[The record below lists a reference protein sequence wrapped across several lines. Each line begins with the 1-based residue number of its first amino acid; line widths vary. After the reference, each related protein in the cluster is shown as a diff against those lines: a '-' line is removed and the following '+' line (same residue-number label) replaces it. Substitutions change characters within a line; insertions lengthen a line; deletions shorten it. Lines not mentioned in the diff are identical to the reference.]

1 MKMTRR
7 NFLSTSAVAALACG
21 ASLTAHAA
29 GSTDENSLNFITDI
43 FKDSPQPGE
52 IEDAT
57 AITAEKNAEWYEKL
71 DFSDRRG
78 RANIRPCRQFFTG
91 WSVGLRIS
99 GFFVTF
105 VCEIKTA

>member
-43 FKDSPQPGE
+43 FKDSTQPRGNGYHGRKE
-52 IEDAT
+52 
-57 AITAEKNAEWYEKL
+57 
-71 DFSDRRG
+71 RRM
-78 RANIRPCRQFFTG
+78 
-91 WSVGLRIS
+91 V
-99 GFFVTF
+99 
-105 VCEIKTA
+105 

>member
-7 NFLSTSAVAALACG
+7 NFLSTSAVAAFACG

-43 FKDSPQPGE
+43 FKDSTQPGE

-57 AITAEKNAEWYEKL
+57 AITAEKNAEWYENPHRCKHAVI
-71 DFSDRRG
+71 RRPG
-78 RANIRPCRQFFTG
+78 TCRDAVKR
-91 WSVGLRIS
+91 W
-99 GFFVTF
+99 
-105 VCEIKTA
+105 

>member
-43 FKDSPQPGE
+43 FKDPTQPGE
-52 IEDAT
+52 VEGAT
-57 AITAEKNAEWYEKL
+57 RACGGIPSSMPKPVCLKYVTA
-71 DFSDRRG
+71 S
-78 RANIRPCRQFFTG
+78 IRCVALIWPMRPSSAPT
-91 WSVGLRIS
+91 
-99 GFFVTF
+99 
-105 VCEIKTA
+105 TAGSFLMS